1 VAAKLVAGRVNRGL
15 KVIRSL
21 TGLAVPMAIGIA
33 LVVGCGGDSRGD
45 KIGPAPPASSAAPA
59 RGGEL
64 VASIR
69 AEPDTYN
76 RYVDQKAAGE
86 VLALLTQASL
96 VQVDRRTDTLE
107 PWLAEG
113 WTESDDHLTYTLKLR
128 PGIVFSDGVPLTSAD
143 VLFSFRALY
152 DPKVNSVIAAD
163 TLIDGK
169 PVQVSAPDAATVV
182 LRFPAP
188 FAPGLRLVDGIRILP
203 RHKLEPALLA
213 GTFRDAWSVK
223 TPLTDIV
230 GLGPFV
236 LAEHAPGQRLVF
248 TRNPHYWRR
257 DAAGIALPYL
267 DRLTLAVA
275 NQTTEALRL
284 QAGEIDLMANAD
296 IRSEDY
302 AAFKRAADAGRV
314 RLIDAGVGLDPNLLW
329 FNLSSAQSADHRNT
343 WLRHKAFR
351 QGVSC
356 VVDRQAIVNA
366 VYLGAA
372 VPVFGP
378 ITPANATWYADVR
391 PACEHDPQRAR
402 ELFGS
407 AGLSDRNGDGLL
419 DDASGKAA
427 RFSILTQADNVRA
440 RVGAVIQEQLRQAG
454 ITVDLVLL
462 DQGAMFKRYAEG
474 QYDSIYFGVQASATD
489 PALNPGFWLS
499 SGNFHFWNPEQ
510 KSPATEWERR
520 IDTLMHQQGSTPDL
534 AQRKR
539 LFVEVQR
546 ILADELPAIYF
557 VTPKVTLAVS
567 TRVANPQPAPQLPQL
582 LWSADTLAF
591 DPTTRQTR
599 E

>member
-1 VAAKLVAGRVNRGL
+1 VAGKL
-15 KVIRSL
+15 SKPL
-21 TGLAVPMAIGIA
+21 AGLALIVAIGIA
-33 LVVGCGGDSRGD
+33 LLVGRAIYRRVDTVG
-45 KIGPAPPASSAAPA
+45 PPATASPA
-59 RGGEL
+59 VPTRGGEL

-86 VLALLTQASL
+86 VLALLTQAAL

-107 PWLAEG
+107 PWLAEA

-152 DPKVNSVIAAD
+152 DPKVNSVLAAD

-169 PVQVSAPDAATVV
+169 PLQVSAPDAATVV

-213 GTFRDAWSVK
+213 GTFHDAWSVK
-223 TPLTDIV
+223 NPLSDIA

-236 LAEHAPGQRLVF
+236 LAEHTSGQRLVF
-248 TRNPHYWRR
+248 TRNPHYWRK

-267 DRLTLAVA
+267 DRLTLVVA

-284 QAGEIDLMANAD
+284 QAGELDLMANAD

-302 AAFKRAADAGRV
+302 AAFRRAADAGKV

-329 FNLSSAQSADHRNT
+329 FNLSSVQAADPRNA

-351 QGVSC
+351 QAVSC
-356 VVDRQAIVNA
+356 VVDRQAIVNI

-372 VPVFGP
+372 VPIFGP
-378 ITPANATWYADVR
+378 ITPANTTWYADVR
-391 PACEHDPQRAR
+391 PACEHDPQRAA
-402 ELFGS
+402 ELFRS

-419 DDASGKAA
+419 DDAAGTTA

-474 QYDSIYFGVQASATD
+474 QYDSIYFGIQASATD

-499 SGNFHFWNPEQ
+499 SGNFHFWNPGQ

-520 IDTLMHQQGSTPDL
+520 IDTLMHQQGTMPDL
-534 AQRKR
+534 AERKR
-539 LFVEVQR
+539 LFTEVQR
-546 ILADELPAIYF
+546 ILADELPAIYL

-591 DPTTRQTR
+591 DRTAGRAPQ
-599 E
+599 